1 MPTNKKLLLNVLL
14 LSWLLLLSP
23 CLTFAQP
30 AHSITI
36 NHVGVAS
43 GSDSTGL
50 DVFFTIRDENGRFI
64 PQPNIKSATI
74 ELLGGNGDPVPV
86 NIDKP
91 QTTIFIALLFDTS
104 GSMSNVMD
112 QVRTAA
118 KSAIDSAPSNAH
130 FAVIPFNET
139 TPTTVEFSDN
149 HLRAKDAIDKLES
162 ITNQGTCLYDAVYET
177 IGQLEDQITSPI
189 ERRAIILFTDGQD
202 RLNVND
208 PAPCSRHTYPEVI
221 DRAKAQ
227 GTITPIHTIGLY
239 QQSINELN
247 AGELR
252 NMADET
258 DAFSAIGNQA
268 DLSGL
273 FQEIID
279 GLNSQLVA
287 RGNVLAQEGENQAVL
302 SIQLSNDNV
311 FLTAPF
317 DFFSPVTNTQPTA
330 PVIVQIN
337 SVRYDNNT
345 SKYTLAVAINDA
357 EPIHQLFVTV
367 RDEANL
373 EIGKVPP
380 IDNPPNALVIELD
393 AAFLQ
398 AEQEYVIRL
407 QAVNIVGELFENE
420 KGETV
425 LAEYPFT
432 HTLPEA
438 KTPIKFTVQA
448 VTADFANNVFYI
460 DLDIP
465 EGADRVTTYAGF
477 ILDGESGG
485 KIHDFGPA
493 NFTGVRIQEPLPDAI
508 RLAQITRN
516 YPITL
521 YLTTA
526 DGQRSEAS
534 YDKFEPPP
542 PEPPSRWQRIVTTL
556 QKNPLFLIP
565 IGIVIVSLIGYFYLQ
580 NNKRKQDE
588 PEIARPPVDKSIII
602 SGSNRSPLFSEAR
615 VSSDELDF
623 LREIKEEKKSAR
635 LPEVKPPNSTPHLEP
650 VPPPPPPPVEKTA
663 VRLRL
668 QIIQRDAPPG
678 PAKIISSFPCVIGRE
693 NCDLVIE
700 NDPRIS
706 RPHAQLLQHNNAIF
720 VEDLNSRNGTFLDK
734 TKLKP
739 NTPTPLGQN
748 TIIRLTS
755 QTYLEV
761 EQI

>member
-23 CLTFAQP
+23 CLAFAQP

-74 ELLGGNGDPVPV
+74 ELLGGDSDPVPV

-91 QTTIFIALLFDTS
+91 QTPIFIALLFDTS

-139 TPTTVEFSDN
+139 TPSAVEFSDN
-149 HLRAKDAIDKLES
+149 HLRAKDAIDKLEA

-202 RLNVND
+202 RLNMND

-258 DAFSAIGNQA
+258 DAFSAIGSQA

-317 DFFSPVTNTQPTA
+317 NFFSPRTDKPPTA
-330 PVIVQIN
+330 SVVIQVNNPQ
-337 SVRYDNNT
+337 YDVSANR
-345 SKYTLAVAINDA
+345 YTLAVAIDNP
-357 EPIHQLFVTV
+357 EPIHQLIVTV
-367 RDEANL
+367 WDEATNL
-373 EIGKVPP
+373 QIDATPP
-380 IDNPPNALVIELD
+380 IDNPANALVIALD
-393 AAFLQ
+393 GTFLK
-398 AEQEYVIRL
+398 ADQEYVIHL
-407 QAVNIVGELFENE
+407 QAVDIVGEYIKNGE
-420 KGETV
+420 GETI
-425 LAEYPFT
+425 LAEHQFVHKPATSAPPVEFT
-432 HTLPEA
+432 
-438 KTPIKFTVQA
+438 IQA

-465 EGADRVTTYAGF
+465 EGAGRVITYTGLDR
-477 ILDGESGG
+477 
-485 KIHDFGPA
+485 
-493 NFTGVRIQEPLPDAI
+493 
-508 RLAQITRN
+508 
-516 YPITL
+516 
-521 YLTTA
+521 
-526 DGQRSEAS
+526 
-534 YDKFEPPP
+534 
-542 PEPPSRWQRIVTTL
+542 
-556 QKNPLFLIP
+556 
-565 IGIVIVSLIGYFYLQ
+565 
-580 NNKRKQDE
+580 
-588 PEIARPPVDKSIII
+588 KS
-602 SGSNRSPLFSEAR
+602 
-615 VSSDELDF
+615 V
-623 LREIKEEKKSAR
+623 
-635 LPEVKPPNSTPHLEP
+635 V
-650 VPPPPPPPVEKTA
+650 
-663 VRLRL
+663 
-668 QIIQRDAPPG
+668 
-678 PAKIISSFPCVIGRE
+678 
-693 NCDLVIE
+693 
-700 NDPRIS
+700 
-706 RPHAQLLQHNNAIF
+706 
-720 VEDLNSRNGTFLDK
+720 
-734 TKLKP
+734 
-739 NTPTPLGQN
+739 
-748 TIIRLTS
+748 
-755 QTYLEV
+755 
-761 EQI
+761 